1 MAQWVESVVRAR
13 LLVASL
19 GESAA
24 TPWWRTEALNSTGLR
39 LLERL
44 FPRTAVGA
52 ALETVSR
59 AATIEHDGHIGRL
72 RAYHLF
78 RLPIADEMV
87 VRDHL
92 RLPETDALL
101 RQLVGLQERQDRL
114 DALRGLAGGE
124 SLTTVQGP
132 VHCGAT
138 NGVRRGKALQR
149 MCAAYAGAFAAGKVA
164 YPYLTEAESL

>member
-19 GESAA
+19 GEDAA
-24 TPWWRTEALNSTGLR
+24 APWWRTEALTPTGLR

-44 FPRTAVGA
+44 FPRTAIDA
-52 ALETVSR
+52 ALETASR
-59 AATIEHDGHIGRL
+59 AATIEHDSHIGRL

-101 RQLVGLQERQDRL
+101 RQLTGLQVRQDRL
-114 DALRGLAGGE
+114 DALHGLAGSE
-124 SLTTVQGP
+124 TLTAVQGP

-149 MCAAYAGAFAAGKVA
+149 MCAAYAGAFGAGKVV
-164 YPYLTEAESL
+164 YPYLTEADSL